1 MKPLSLNYAHQTKM
15 PWLHRRTIQRRILWI
30 TTLIAIVGLVKLAPF
45 AYRHLQAS
53 LILRRC
59 MNFTAVA
66 DKICFDGD
74 AAKSPLLILPGG
86 EYRDELNHE
95 AVSSSPVA
103 SWAPRDWVEL
113 IRCLD
118 PTLKTFRLSP
128 PLVFMHGRKSADGIR
143 RLVILRY
150 VGNVTS
156 EGGPTNHVFDFDLI
170 DPSAWPAVKS
180 VRTFQT
186 TILSV
191 SHPFTRLYFAQP
203 DAADSSHFQL
213 EYETEEGAGLIDG
226 WLQNDHEL
234 SLECRDGPENRR

>member
-15 PWLHRRTIQRRILWI
+15 PWLRRGIIQRRILWI
-30 TTLIAIVGLVKLAPF
+30 TTLIAILGLVNFAPF
-45 AYRHLQAS
+45 AFHYLQAR

-66 DKICFDGD
+66 DKICFESDG
-74 AAKSPLLILPGG
+74 AKSPLLALPGG

-95 AVSSSPVA
+95 TASPWPVA

-118 PTLKTFRLSP
+118 PTLKSLHFSP
-128 PLVFMHGRKSADGIR
+128 PLVFMHERKSADGRR
-143 RLVILRY
+143 RLVVLRY
-150 VGNVTS
+150 DGDITS
-156 EGGPTNHVFDFDLI
+156 EGGPTNHTFDFELV
-170 DPSAWPAVKS
+170 DPSGWPALKS

-191 SHPFTRLYFAQP
+191 SHPFSRIYFGQP
-203 DAADSSHFQL
+203 DPADSSHFQL
-213 EYETEEGAGLIDG
+213 KYETEDGAGIIDG
-226 WLQNDHEL
+226 WLRNDHEL
-234 SLECRDGPENRR
+234 SLECSDGPESGR